1 MTVTVTLS
9 LSLSLSPTMSTN
21 NIGNAVTRF
30 ERGPWCVNWAGW
42 PNRLVLYAPEFI
54 SLISIKALKESSQ
67 YEEFILI
74 HLLLFWIFADLD
86 LIIKQDYESVWYMCS
101 KIKNYYLKI
110 FVKYGW
116 KKYMKM
122 RIILFKNWKWLSEN
136 TNQTPLIY
144 SNLIFFLEQTTWLI
158 YFFHI

>member
-1 MTVTVTLS
+1 MGVALLIYYYKGVDTGILTQVIGLCLSSKFLYIFFLWLWLS
-9 LSLSLSPTMSTN
+9 LSLSLSLSSTMSTN

-74 HLLLFWIFADLD
+74 HLLLFWIFAELD
-86 LIIKQDYESVWYMCS
+86 LIIKQDY
-101 KIKNYYLKI
+101 I
-110 FVKYGW
+110 FK
-116 KKYMKM
+116 
-122 RIILFKNWKWLSEN
+122 FDFF
-136 TNQTPLIY
+136 
-144 SNLIFFLEQTTWLI
+144 FFLNKLLD
-158 YFFHI
+158 